1 MGVKRPVNQPFIFLY
16 VVDRKVL
23 AEFLPEVLLH
33 NIYLRWWLQQR
44 WLRTLQLERC
54 SIL

>member
-33 NIYLRWWLQQR
+33 IYLRWWLQR
-44 WLRTLQLERC
+44 WLRTRWLQQAYYNN
-54 SIL
+54 